1 MKGMER
7 PKHIFIVNPAAGSRD
22 RTTEIAG
29 AIRAATQQAPIDYE
43 ILITEAPMH
52 AVSLVKRM
60 AAQSPDRPLRF
71 YACGGDGTL
80 KEVAEGCLRLQ
91 NAAFTHYPAGTGN
104 DFIKVFG
111 AAGADRFRS
120 LSELIGGEDIEIDAI
135 ETDCG
140 LALNVLSV
148 GVDARVA
155 DSMRKYKRIP
165 LVGSQGPYIIAT
177 VEEVIKGLARPYR
190 ITVDGQSFDGRYTLA
205 IAVNGRCYGGGFV
218 PVPESDVQDGLL
230 DVLLIRAVSR
240 VTAAKV
246 ISRYKAGRYRDYP
259 QYITALKA
267 REMTIFS
274 TDDRPM
280 EINLDG
286 EIVRTGHVSIRVAE
300 RAMRFIVPAG
310 VRPEPWLPRAHK
322 S

>member
-1 MKGMER
+1 MEQ
-7 PKHIFIVNPAAGSRD
+7 PKHIFIVNPAAGPRD

-29 AIRAATQQAPIDYE
+29 AIRAAAQTAPIDYE

-52 AVSLVKRM
+52 AVSLVKKA
-60 AAQSPDRPLRF
+60 AAQYPGRPLRF

-80 KEVAEGCLRLQ
+80 KEVAEGCLRLP

-111 AAGADRFRS
+111 AANAERFRS
-120 LSELIGGEDIEIDAI
+120 LAELMGGETVDIDAI

-165 LVGSQGPYIIAT
+165 LVGSQGPYILAA
-177 VEEVIKGLARPYR
+177 VEEVIKGLARPYS
-190 ITVDGQSFDGRYTLA
+190 ITVDGQNFDGRYTLA

-230 DVLLIRAVSR
+230 DVLLIREVSR
-240 VTAAKV
+240 VTAARV
-246 ISRYKAGRYRDYP
+246 IGSYKAGGTA
-259 QYITALKA
+259 IT
-267 REMTIFS
+267 RS
-274 TDDRPM
+274 THR
-280 EINLDG
+280 
-286 EIVRTGHVSIRVAE
+286 SQS
-300 RAMRFIVPAG
+300 AG
-310 VRPEPWLPRAHK
+310 NDHLFHR
-322 S
+322 